1 MSQFFIQNSDIIIK
15 LALAMLLG
23 MIIGIERYLAHKTAG
38 MRTYSLVAMGS
49 CMLIIISETISA
61 SYMPLTNVSVNPF
74 QVAAAIITGIGFL
87 GAGVILHQ
95 ESRIIGITSASGL
108 WVASGIGIAVGFE
121 LYNLAII
128 ATILTLFI
136 FVVLWFLEKKI
147 IDRLFSGK

>member
-1 MSQFFIQNSDIIIK
+1 MSQFFIQNSDIIMK

-61 SYMPLTNVSVNPF
+61 SYMLLANVSVNPF

-136 FVVLWFLEKKI
+136 FIVLWFLEKKI

>member
-1 MSQFFIQNSDIIIK
+1 MTQFFIQNSDIIIK

-23 MIIGIERYLAHKTAG
+23 MVIGIERYLAHKTAG

-61 SYMPLTNVSVNPF
+61 SYMPLVNVSINPF

>member
-1 MSQFFIQNSDIIIK
+1 MSQFFIQNSDIIMK

-61 SYMPLTNVSVNPF
+61 SYMPLANVSVNPF